1 MTQID
6 ERFKDAAP
14 TKTVERILDIIKN
27 NEIAISEEYVE
38 SGLESCHT
46 FRLLLS
52 GTTSGCNGKGVTR
65 ELARASAYA
74 ELMERLQS
82 NTIFEVGNVDTK
94 FSDAKYFDT
103 EELVKN
109 CGPFFESIAKAHPKS
124 NGKIASVDEIAE
136 LCLML
141 GGEESV
147 KVIPFFNASKKQDTY
162 FPVAFSKIYSTTGL
176 AAGNSP
182 EEALVQGLSEIFER
196 HCKLKLMREKNAVP
210 TIPDEY
216 LKQFAD
222 TYKSI
227 SDIRDAGYDVIV
239 KDCSLDSP
247 FPVLATLLIDKRTHS
262 YHVHLG
268 SHPIFEIALRRTL
281 TEAFQGR
288 TLQNVAGIDT
298 IISAN
303 EYKAT
308 NAEIIKNMTQSV
320 GTYPAEFFIDSNIEF
335 IPHKNRLNMSNKEL
349 LGEMLTFLKSEGY
362 DVLIRDHSCLGFNTF
377 RIIVPGYC
385 EVFPFILDYGINEQN
400 MRLLYEATPGDYY
413 NLSKDKATLRM
424 AVEGQRLLHSV
435 QFTFTNAFKCPVKLD
450 QRTNAAL
457 YHLNMAYLSYAAGNT
472 DNALKLLGRARLV
485 AKDFDADFLHC
496 LEKWLTLRPK
506 YNTDEDAAALLSP
519 FYHENVLCEVL
530 TAVKNGNPFKKYA
543 HCCADTDCGE
553 CKYNDICIQK
563 VKDSIT
569 AKINTAISAFDDS
582 GAFASIKARLAD
594 IL

>member
-1 MTQID
+1 MTQVD
-6 ERFKDAAP
+6 EKFKDAAP
-14 TKTVERILDIIKN
+14 TKTVERIQNILKN
-27 NEIAISEEYVE
+27 NEITVSENYVD
-38 SGLESCHT
+38 SGLDSCHT
-46 FRLLLS
+46 FRLILAD
-52 GTTSGCNGKGVTR
+52 TTSGCNGKGVTR

-82 NTIFEVGNVDTK
+82 STIFEVGSTATTFN
-94 FSDAKYFDT
+94 DAKYFSTD
-103 EELVKN
+103 ELVKT
-109 CGPFFESIAKAHPKS
+109 CGDFFNSIAKAHPKA
-124 NGKIASVDEIAE
+124 NGQVASANEIAE
-136 LCLML
+136 VCLML
-141 GGEESV
+141 GKEEQT
-147 KVIPFFNASKKQDTY
+147 KVIPFFNATKNEDTY
-162 FPVAFSKIYSTTGL
+162 FPVAFTKIYSTTGL

-196 HCKLKLMREKNAVP
+196 HCKLRLMREKSAVP

-216 LKQFAD
+216 LKQFTD

-247 FPVLATLLIDKRTHS
+247 FPVLATLLIDKRSHS

-268 SHPIFEIALRRTL
+268 SHPVFEIALRRTL

-288 TLQNVAGIDT
+288 TLQNVTSLDT

-308 NAEIIKNMTQSV
+308 NTEIIKNMTQSV
-320 GTYPAEFFIDSNIEF
+320 GTYPAEFFIDSKLEF
-335 IPHKNRLNMSNKEL
+335 VPHKNRLAMSNKEL
-349 LGEMLTFLKSEGY
+349 LSEMLTFLKSEGY

-385 EVFPFILDYGINEQN
+385 EVFPFVIDYGVNEQN
-400 MRLLYEATPGDYY
+400 IRLLYEAAPGNYY

-435 QFTFTNAFKCPVKLD
+435 QFTFTNAFNCPVKLD

-457 YHLNMAYLSYAAGNT
+457 YHLNMAYLSYAAGNE
-472 DNALKLLGRARLV
+472 DNALKLLSRARLA
-485 AKDFDADFLHC
+485 AKDYDADFLHC
-496 LEKWLTLRPK
+496 LEKWLKLRPT
-506 YNTDEDAAALLSP
+506 YNSDEEAATLLAP
-519 FYHENVLCEVL
+519 FYHDNVLSEVL
-530 TAVKNGNPFKKYA
+530 AAVKSGNPFKKYA
-543 HCCADTDCGE
+543 HCCADTDCE
-553 CKYNDICIQK
+553 TCKHKGICIQK
-563 VKDSIT
+563 AKNSIT
-569 AKINTAISAFDDS
+569 SKINNAISAFDNS
-582 GAFASIKARLAD
+582 TAFEKIKSMLAD